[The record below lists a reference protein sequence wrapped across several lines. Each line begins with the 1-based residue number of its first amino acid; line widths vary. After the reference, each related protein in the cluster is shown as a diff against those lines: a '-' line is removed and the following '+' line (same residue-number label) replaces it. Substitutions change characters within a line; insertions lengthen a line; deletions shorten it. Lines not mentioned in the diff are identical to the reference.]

1 MKNFK
6 VGGNIFSLVESI
18 QSLESAES
26 LMRATQNMIEA
37 AFPENDVQ
45 RKVEHIRRQLVHL
58 VSDMRAEVGRIG
70 AVTRDLEEGVDVSA
84 KVANQP

>member
-18 QSLESAES
+18 QNLEGAES
-26 LMRATQNMIEA
+26 IMKLVQNTIES

-58 VSDMRAEVGRIG
+58 ISDMRAEVGRIG